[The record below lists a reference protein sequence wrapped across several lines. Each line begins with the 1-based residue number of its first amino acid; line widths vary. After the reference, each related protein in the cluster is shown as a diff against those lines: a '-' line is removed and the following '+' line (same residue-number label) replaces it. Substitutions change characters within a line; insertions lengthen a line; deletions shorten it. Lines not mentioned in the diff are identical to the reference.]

1 LTKIISISNQKGGVG
16 KTTTA
21 INLATSIATYGKKVL
36 LIDADP
42 QANATSGVG
51 LEALTDGQSTYE
63 LFISPKSINE
73 CIKKTQVENLF
84 AVTSNIN
91 LVAAEIELINIPSRE
106 SVLKNKIKEFIH
118 FTENNNSEKPFDYII
133 IDCPPSLGLITVN
146 ALTAADSLLIPVQCE
161 YYALEG
167 LSQLLNTIKN
177 VKNVFN
183 PNLNIEGYLLTM
195 FDSRLK
201 LSNQIEA
208 ELRKFFG
215 EKVFTTKIFR
225 NVKIGEAPSYGK
237 PVIIYDPASTGALNY
252 LELGKEFLE
261 RNGHNLNQKEN
272 INAKTNEMNSTVQ
285 TTDENYNNV
294 QNNSGININD
304 IKKNG

>member
-1 LTKIISISNQKGGVG
+1 MTKIISISNQKGGVG

-21 INLATSIATYGKKVL
+21 INLSAAIASNGKRVL

-42 QANATSGVG
+42 QANATSGLG
-51 LEALTDGQSTYE
+51 LEAKIDGLSTYE
-63 LFISPKSINE
+63 IFISNRTLNE
-73 CIKKTQVENLF
+73 CIKKTQVANLDI
-84 AVTSNIN
+84 VTSNIN
-91 LVAAEIELINIPSRE
+91 LVAAELELVEIPSRE
-106 SVLKNKIKEFIH
+106 SILKNKILNFLNGEGLNEYDFI
-118 FTENNNSEKPFDYII
+118 F

-146 ALTAADSLLIPVQCE
+146 ALTTANSLLIPVQCE

-183 PNLNIEGYLLTM
+183 PALNIEGYLLTM

-201 LSNQIEA
+201 LSNQIES
-208 ELRKFFG
+208 ELRRFFG

-237 PVIIYDPASTGALNY
+237 PIIMYDPSSTGAMNY
-252 LELGKEFLE
+252 IELGKEFLM
-261 RNGHNLNQKEN
+261 RNGQIISKEN
-272 INAKTNEMNSTVQ
+272 S
-285 TTDENYNNV
+285 
-294 QNNSGININD
+294 SGNIEEEKA
-304 IKKNG
+304 IQS

>member
-21 INLATSIATYGKKVL
+21 INLSTAIATKGKKVL

-42 QANATSGVG
+42 QANATSGLG
-51 LEALTDGQSTYE
+51 LEAVIDGHSTYE
-63 LFISPKSINE
+63 IFISGRTLRD
-73 CIKKTQVENLF
+73 CIKKTQVNNLDI
-84 AVTSNIN
+84 VSSNIN
-91 LVAAEIELINIPSRE
+91 LVAAELELVDLPSRE
-106 SVLKNKIKEFIH
+106 SILKNKILNYLNE
-118 FTENNNSEKPFDYII
+118 ENNPEGYDYVFV
-133 IDCPPSLGLITVN
+133 DCPPSLGLITVN

-201 LSNQIEA
+201 LSNQIES

-237 PVIIYDPASTGALNY
+237 PIIMYDPSSTGSMNY
-252 LELGKEFLE
+252 LELGKEFLT
-261 RNGHNLNQKEN
+261 RNGHVLETEPQSDQN
-272 INAKTNEMNSTVQ
+272 IDLKS
-285 TTDENYNNV
+285 
-294 QNNSGININD
+294 S
-304 IKKNG
+304 

>member
-21 INLATSIATYGKKVL
+21 INLSTSIATHGKRVL

-42 QANATSGVG
+42 QANATSGLG
-51 LEALTDGQSTYE
+51 LEASIDGRSTYE
-63 LFISPKSINE
+63 IFISNRTINE
-73 CIKKTQVENLF
+73 CIKKTQVNNLD
-84 AVTSNIN
+84 VITSNIN
-91 LVAAEIELINIPSRE
+91 LVAAELELVEIPSRE
-106 SVLKNKIKEFIH
+106 SILRNKITSFINEGLNQALYD
-118 FTENNNSEKPFDYII
+118 FIF

-146 ALTAADSLLIPVQCE
+146 ALTAANSLLIPVQCE

-177 VKNVFN
+177 VKNIFN
-183 PNLNIEGYLLTM
+183 PSLNIEGYLLTM

-201 LSNQIEA
+201 LSNQIES

-215 EKVFTTKIFR
+215 EKVFDTKIFR

-237 PVIIYDPASTGALNY
+237 PIIIYDPSSTGSMNY
-252 LELGKEFLE
+252 LDLGKEFLM
-261 RNGHNLNQKEN
+261 RNGSPNQSEN
-272 INAKTNEMNSTVQ
+272 PIEQK
-285 TTDENYNNV
+285 
-294 QNNSGININD
+294 ND
-304 IKKNG
+304 IPISEPTQQ

>member
-1 LTKIISISNQKGGVG
+1 MTKIISISNQKGGVG

-21 INLATSIATYGKKVL
+21 INLSASIASNGKKVL

-42 QANATSGVG
+42 QANSTSGLG
-51 LEALTDGQSTYE
+51 LEAKIDGHSTYE
-63 LFISPKSINE
+63 IFISGRTLRD
-73 CIKKTQVENLF
+73 CIKKTKVNNLDIIS
-84 AVTSNIN
+84 SNIN
-91 LVAAEIELINIPSRE
+91 LVAAELELVDLPSRE
-106 SVLKNKIKEFIH
+106 SILKNKIRNYLIE
-118 FTENNNSEKPFDYII
+118 ENNPEGYDYVFV
-133 IDCPPSLGLITVN
+133 DCPPSLGLITVN

-183 PNLNIEGYLLTM
+183 PDLTIEGYLLTM

-201 LSNQIEA
+201 LSNQIES

-237 PVIIYDPASTGALNY
+237 PIIIYDPTSTGSMNY
-252 LELGKEFLE
+252 LELGKEFLT
-261 RNGHNLNQKEN
+261 RNGHIFNDIPVSDAGEN
-272 INAKTNEMNSTVQ
+272 IKMS
-285 TTDENYNNV
+285 EN
-294 QNNSGININD
+294 
-304 IKKNG
+304 

>member
-21 INLATSIATYGKKVL
+21 INLSTAIASFGRKVL

-42 QANATSGVG
+42 QANATSGIG
-51 LEALTDGQSTYE
+51 LEAVIDGQSTYE
-63 LFISPKSINE
+63 IFISDREVID
-73 CIKKTQVENLF
+73 CVKKTQVENLD
-84 AVTSNIN
+84 VITSNIN
-91 LVAAEIELINIPSRE
+91 LVAAEVELVELQSRE
-106 SVLKNKIKEFIH
+106 SILKRKILSYL
-118 FTENNNSEKPFDYII
+118 TNSASKYEYII

-146 ALTAADSLLIPVQCE
+146 ALTAANSLLIPVQCE

-177 VKNVFN
+177 VKNIFN
-183 PNLNIEGYLLTM
+183 PMLNIEGYLLTM
-195 FDSRLK
+195 FDSRLR
-201 LSNQIEA
+201 LSNQIES

-237 PVIIYDPASTGALNY
+237 PIIIYDPASTGAQNY
-252 LELGKEFLE
+252 IKLGKEFLE
-261 RNGHNLNQKEN
+261 RNGVIIPEENPVPSLNETKAN
-272 INAKTNEMNSTVQ
+272 
-285 TTDENYNNV
+285 
-294 QNNSGININD
+294 
-304 IKKNG
+304 